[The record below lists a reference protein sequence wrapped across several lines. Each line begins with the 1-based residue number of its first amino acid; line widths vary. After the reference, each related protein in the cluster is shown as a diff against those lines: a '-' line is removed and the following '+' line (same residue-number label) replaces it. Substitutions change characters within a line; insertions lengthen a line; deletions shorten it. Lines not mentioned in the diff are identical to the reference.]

1 MRRFFRAG
9 YPGFLGGTVKPGG
22 PEAPSREQV
31 PNPPRAFF
39 VLILG
44 RVQGVGF
51 RYSAYHEAR
60 RLGLSGW
67 VRNTPEGDVELWAEG
82 SGEKLNTLLRWLR
95 RGPPG
100 ARVES
105 VRHSSRTP
113 RGYRDF
119 SIAY

>member
-1 MRRFFRAG
+1 VKACGREV
-9 YPGFLGGTVKPGG
+9 LSGG
-22 PEAPSREQV
+22 EV
-31 PNPPRAFF
+31 PNPPQALFA
-39 VLILG
+39 LIRG

-51 RYSAYHEAR
+51 RYSACHEAR

-105 VRHSSRTP
+105 VQHSAQTP
-113 RGYRDF
+113 GGYRSF
-119 SIAY
+119 FIEY

>member
-1 MRRFFRAG
+1 M
-9 YPGFLGGTVKPGG
+9 KPGVR
-22 PEAPSREQV
+22 ESPSRGEIS
-31 PNPPRAFF
+31 NPPQALFA
-39 VLILG
+39 LIRG

-67 VRNTPEGDVELWAEG
+67 VRNTPEGEVELWAEG
-82 SGEKLNTLLRWLR
+82 SGERLNALLRWLH

-105 VRHSSRTP
+105 VRNSSQIP
-113 RGYRDF
+113 RGYRSF
-119 SIAY
+119 SIEY